1 MKLWVGNPETW
12 SLYSIPW
19 QFFCTLTYVRSDLR
33 EPSHKAGVIRC
44 TMAFAFWRS
53 VARRFGVPD
62 SRILWVLR
70 DEAGEKN
77 GGMHVH
83 MLIGGLHPWVINTAT
98 CFWMM
103 DKWKG
108 INGLQPG
115 SAEAKRLHPARVRM
129 YEPDLP
135 GVDYICDQEISPA
148 NAYETSK
155 FGKVTAPMIS
165 KSVVAYLRASQDRIR
180 KTERLA
186 NNHQEIRSRGHSD
199 VSRSNTDDDFL
210 E

>member
-62 SRILWVLR
+62 PRILWVLR

-77 GGMHVH
+77 GAMHVH

-103 DKWKG
+103 DSWKR
-108 INGLQPG
+108 INRLTPG
-115 SAEAKRLHPARVRM
+115 DKLWKLHPSRVRM
-129 YEPDLP
+129 YEPNLP
-135 GVDYICDQEISPA
+135 GVEYVCDQSVSPA
-148 NAYETSK
+148 NAYETAK

-165 KSVVAYLRASQDRIR
+165 KSVVHYLRSSHDRIR
-180 KTERLA
+180 KGCGIASGPETTATR
-186 NNHQEIRSRGHSD
+186 HQEVRSRDHSD
-199 VSRSNTDDDFL
+199 VL
-210 E
+210 KV